1 MTACVASVVRVMPHW
16 ICGFSIRSVRVEN
29 GSGGSS
35 PGCIS
40 QRAPVDGAAVE
51 PRRRAGLQP
60 AERKADALKGRG
72 QAQRRRLADPAGR
85 NLRSP
90 IWIRPRRKVPVVRT
104 TAPVSEF
111 TAVGQ
116 LERR

>member
-16 ICGFSIRSVRVEN
+16 ICGLAMRSVSVEN

-40 QRAPVDGAAVE
+40 SAAQSMVRAIE

-60 AERKADALKGRG
+60 PERKADAFQRPG
-72 QAQRRRLADPAGR
+72 QAERRRLADPAGR
-85 NLRSP
+85 RLPLADMDEAAQEGAGGQHHRAGSE
-90 IWIRPRRKVPVVRT
+90 WRGHRP
-104 TAPVSEF
+104 A
-111 TAVGQ
+111 
-116 LERR
+116 ERR